1 MDEDRITRDDLE
13 AELRAVVGDPE
24 GPVASRRPTLVV
36 ERCGILDGLLDGAQG
51 VVDMRLGLD
60 WDAGGPASGSSR

>member
-24 GPVASRRPTLVV
+24 GPVASRRLTLVV
-36 ERCGILDGLLDGAQG
+36 VAAVTVG
-51 VVDMRLGLD
+51 VVVAVAYMVGRRAGRLR
-60 WDAGGPASGSSR
+60 STVVEVRRF

>member
-24 GPVASRRPTLVV
+24 GPVAGRRPTLVLV
-36 ERCGILDGLLDGAQG
+36 AAVTVG
-51 VVDMRLGLD
+51 VVVAVVYMVGRRAGRLR
-60 WDAGGPASGSSR
+60 STVVEVRRF

>member
-24 GPVASRRPTLVV
+24 GPVAGRRTTLVV
-36 ERCGILDGLLDGAQG
+36 VAAVTVG
-51 VVDMRLGLD
+51 VLVAVAYMVGRRTGRLR
-60 WDAGGPASGSSR
+60 STVVEVRRF